1 MDDSRTASNDGLNT
15 RNPILAREAAQYA
28 RFNAPPVSAQEL
40 QDMYDAPSA
49 PAALDRVGERL
60 TIHDVVVKTAGM
72 FSVLVVGAVVSWNL
86 VTSAPWLV
94 WGALILGFVLGMVNA
109 VKREV
114 SPPLMMLYAAVEG
127 VFLGGLSWLYNENW
141 GSGAGNA
148 NIVGQAVIGTL
159 VAFGVMLA
167 LYASGRLRATPR
179 FTKMLLIAMVSYLV
193 IAMASLVSALF
204 GVGQGWGFYGVS
216 GLGLLLCV
224 VGVGLAAFSLVLDF
238 DAIQRM
244 IAGGAPERESWR
256 MAFGLVVTLVWLY
269 LELLRLLAI
278 LQGGGRR

>member
-269 LELLRLLAI
+269 LELLRLLAL
-278 LQGGGRR
+278 LQRR